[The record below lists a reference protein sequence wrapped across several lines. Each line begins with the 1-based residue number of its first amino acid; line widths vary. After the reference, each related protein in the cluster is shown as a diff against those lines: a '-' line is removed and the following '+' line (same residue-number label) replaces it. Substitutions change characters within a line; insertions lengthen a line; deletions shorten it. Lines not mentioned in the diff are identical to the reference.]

1 MQLASLQMLFGAVD
15 KLEVHSLGMEGAELQ
30 TFPFFTAY
38 NVDPFA
44 LIEKLIQTMLNINLY
59 VMWKELQVRRNR
71 LRGSAEN
78 SRKIWENWLL
88 PPPILCTNKSH
99 IYTAPESSFFLKLL
113 IHHFLSLTTKLS
125 YDWSR
130 IFYPARKY
138 LPPKNALARCR
149 NLL

>member
-30 TFPFFTAY
+30 NFPFFTAY

-59 VMWKELQVRRNR
+59 VMWKELQEVRRNR

-88 PPPILCTNKSH
+88 PPPILCTDKSH
-99 IYTAPESSFFLKLL
+99 IYTARIKFF
-113 IHHFLSLTTKLS
+113 F
-125 YDWSR
+125 
-130 IFYPARKY
+130 
-138 LPPKNALARCR
+138 
-149 NLL
+149 